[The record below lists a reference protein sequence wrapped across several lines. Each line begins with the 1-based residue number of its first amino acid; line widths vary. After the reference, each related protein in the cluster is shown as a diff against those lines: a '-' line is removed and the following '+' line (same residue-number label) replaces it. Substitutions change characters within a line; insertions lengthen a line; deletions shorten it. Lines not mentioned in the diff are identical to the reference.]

1 MKLIFLKA
9 RISKEKVKSF
19 LGIFFGT
26 LILALGSTAVFI
38 PFELVSGGITGLAII
53 ISELVSDGGRGI
65 ELTIA
70 ALSWIAFFLGLFF
83 LGKSF
88 ALKTLLS
95 TALYPV
101 FISALLRL
109 GADGAF
115 SFLTFFS
122 LGMPLAAIVGGALV
136 GLGCALSFLGGGST
150 GGVDILALVIEKK
163 ASGVKLSKI
172 LLYIDSAIILSG
184 ALVISDITLTLLGI
198 LSALTSALTVE
209 LVFLL
214 RERCKNI

>member
-1 MKLIFLKA
+1 MKLIFLKSET
-9 RISKEKVKSF
+9 SKEKVKSF
-19 LGIFFGT
+19 LLIFFGT
-26 LILALGSTAVFI
+26 LVLALGSTAFLI

-53 ISELVSDGGRGI
+53 ISELFGDGVRGI

-70 ALSWIAFFLGLFF
+70 ALSWIAFFSGLFF

-115 SFLTFFS
+115 SFLHKIY
-122 LGMPLAAIVGGALV
+122 LGMPIAAIVGGAVV

-163 ASGVKLSKI
+163 TSGVKLSKI
-172 LLYIDSAIILSG
+172 LLCIDSAIILAG
-184 ALVISDITLTLLGI
+184 ALVISDITLTFLGI
-198 LSALTSALTVE
+198 LSALTSALAVE
-209 LVFLL
+209 IVFLL